1 MKFSKQSKISLQSF
15 ILTFFASLVLF
26 GILAW
31 IIFNTVS
38 AKIEKG
44 NEKDPNGAK
53 EDIPVSGELSS
64 DDKHNT
70 PKDEDELEGKS
81 FTMLIAGYNVTGDS
95 LDAMLVLDVDKENE
109 KVVLYPINTDAKV
122 YVGYGSAGSVNV
134 RLGDLCRYKD
144 MAYIADKVSAI
155 TAISVDYYVSFT
167 AEAFIKAVDELNEKK
182 AYSYTVQKDMI
193 HTYSDAEELK
203 EYNIDFKRGDK
214 LTSGID
220 LYNVLR
226 YEGDSSSEKMSR
238 QISIAE
244 DMVKALIV
252 SQIKDK
258 SIKNAIST
266 FTTLIKTVKDCK
278 TNVSIET
285 FITEGFELLSA
296 IDEFTFEPSMK
307 FKTATL
313 NFK

>member
-26 GILAW
+26 GLLAFL
-31 IIFNTVS
+31 IFNTVS
-38 AKIEKG
+38 AKIG
-44 NEKDPNGAK
+44 NSNEKNPNENEA
-53 EDIPVSGELSS
+53 DIPVSGEL
-64 DDKHNT
+64 N
-70 PKDEDELEGKS
+70 PDEEQLTEKNNDELDGES
-81 FTMLIAGYNVTGDS
+81 FTMLVAGYNVKGDS
-95 LDAMLVLDVDKENE
+95 LDAMLILDVDKDNE
-109 KVVLYPINTDAKV
+109 KVVVYPINTDAKV

-155 TAISVDYYVSFT
+155 TSVSVDYYVSFT
-167 AEAFIKAVDELNEKK
+167 ADAFIKAVNELNKK
-182 AYSYTVQKDMI
+182 KVYSYSVQKDMS
-193 HTYSDAEELK
+193 HVYSDAEELK

-226 YEGDSSSEKMSR
+226 YEGDSASEKMSR
-238 QISIAE
+238 QINIAE

-258 SIKNAIST
+258 SVKTVVST
-266 FTTLIKTVKDCK
+266 FTTLIKTAKECK
-278 TNVSIET
+278 TNVPLDT

-296 IDEFTFEPSMK
+296 INEFTFEPSMK